1 LLGAAG
7 KITINL
13 SCITVGDK
21 YHLAED
27 RYELIDASLAYVSSM
42 SYMFKYSA
50 ATLKIK
56 EVEDGTIPISSLL
69 RVHDMT
75 AAFAQFTG
83 SFYNEIGGYYRT
95 NDLPSRG
102 MYAYMFEP
110 YQPFQEFT
118 FGGGLEIA
126 AIKSNDGPVF
136 QCASWWQYP
145 SVING
150 IVRLVPRYSGTNVTG
165 TWSNMFAST
174 NAVASINVSLPSKGD
189 VDFTNATKLNLKSV
203 YMMLAEAPTVEEWT
217 DTDSSVHTTSWLTLP
232 AAMADTY
239 FASAIAGEV
248 VELGSIDELTEIPT
262 GIIAMFQSNGWNLR
276 VGDTAIEQQRAT
288 CSFTATKKA
297 VESQSNLEDLTS
309 YAFTCQIYPSSSLSI
324 IATYS
329 DGSTTTFSIGRRS

>member
-1 LLGAAG
+1 MYPDTSGRVPMSINGEYCAGQFSYAHVDATNNNLLGDGGVINAVMAMVPFTNWGNLLGAAG

-13 SCITVGDK
+13 SCITVSDR

-27 RYELIDASLAYVSSM
+27 PYEPIDASLAYVSSM

-69 RVHDMT
+69 RVHDMS

-83 SFYNEIGGYYRT
+83 SFYNEIGGYYKT

-102 MYAYMFEP
+102 YYGYMFEP
-110 YQPFQEFT
+110 YQPFKEFT
-118 FGGGLEIA
+118 FGGGAEYP
-126 AIKSNDGPVF
+126 AIKSNIGPVF

-150 IVRLVPRYSGTNVTG
+150 VVKLVPAYSGTNVTG
-165 TWSNMFAST
+165 TWSNMFASS
-174 NAVASINVSLPSKGD
+174 NAVTSITVSLPSKGD
-189 VDFTNATKLNLKSV
+189 VNFTNATSLNIKSV
-203 YMMLAEAPTVEEWT
+203 YTMLADAPTVEEWT
-217 DTDSSVHTTSWLTLP
+217 DTDSSVHTASLLTLP

-248 VELGSIDELTEIPT
+248 VESGPIDELTEIPT
-262 GIIAMFQSNGWNLR
+262 AIITAFQSNGWKLK
-276 VGDTAIEQQRAT
+276 VGDTTIE
-288 CSFTATKKA
+288 
-297 VESQSNLEDLTS
+297 
-309 YAFTCQIYPSSSLSI
+309 
-324 IATYS
+324 
-329 DGSTTTFSIGRRS
+329 